1 MEGDPSTPSF
11 RRRPE
16 PSPIARLCYVIEVSE
31 QKHAVVLRTER
42 LVLRPFRL
50 EDVDDF
56 FEYAR
61 DPDWARYL
69 ALPQPYTRSD
79 AEEFVARQ
87 VLKTR
92 EGHGEF
98 AIELKERA
106 VGSVDLAIDVPRQTA
121 FLRYSLAK
129 RLWGRGLALEAAR
142 EVVRWGFETHGLA
155 KVWACADERNRR
167 SLRVQEK
174 LGLRREGLLM
184 KHDVIRGERV
194 DVAYYGLLREEWEK
208 DRLITGHQRTS

>member
-1 MEGDPSTPSF
+1 M
-11 RRRPE
+11 
-16 PSPIARLCYVIEVSE
+16 
-31 QKHAVVLRTER
+31 
-42 LVLRPFRL
+42 
-50 EDVDDF
+50 
-56 FEYAR
+56 
-61 DPDWARYL
+61 
-69 ALPQPYTRSD
+69 
-79 AEEFVARQ
+79 ARQ
-87 VLKTR
+87 ALKTR

-98 AIELKERA
+98 AIELEERA
-106 VGSVDLAIDVPRQTA
+106 VGSVDLTIDIPRQTA

-129 RLWGRGLALEAAR
+129 RLWGQGLALEAAR

-167 SLRVQEK
+167 SLRVLEK

-208 DRLITGHQRTS
+208 DRSITGHG